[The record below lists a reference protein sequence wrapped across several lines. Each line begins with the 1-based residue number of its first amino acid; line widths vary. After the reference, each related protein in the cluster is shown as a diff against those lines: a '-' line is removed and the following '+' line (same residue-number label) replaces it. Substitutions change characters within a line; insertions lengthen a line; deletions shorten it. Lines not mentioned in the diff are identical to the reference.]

1 MDNSLFTKFSLC
13 ILGVVLIFTVIGI
26 IRAIKGKKTQ
36 KTNNTRTTNKYDFLK
51 QEFETIEIKATVTEQ
66 SCCAKLVGTKTPKAV
81 REFTITFK
89 TDDGQLLKLSVP
101 EEMYDGFEK
110 GQYGLLTIIDGE
122 LYSFDLD

>member
-1 MDNSLFTKFSLC
+1 MDNSLFTKFFLC
-13 ILGVVLIFTVIGI
+13 ILGAILIFVIIGVI
-26 IRAIKGKKTQ
+26 KAIREKKNPETI
-36 KTNNTRTTNKYDFLK
+36 NTKPTNKYDFLK

-81 REFTITFK
+81 KEFTITFK

-110 GQYGLLTIIDGE
+110 GQHGLLKMTDDE
-122 LYSFDLD
+122 LYSFELD

>member
-36 KTNNTRTTNKYDFLK
+36 KTNNTRPTNKYDLLK

-81 REFTITFK
+81 KEFTITFK

>member
-1 MDNSLFTKFSLC
+1 MFTKFSLC
-13 ILGVVLIFTVIGI
+13 ISGVVLIFTVTGI
-26 IRAIKGKKTQ
+26 IRAIKEKKTQ
-36 KTNNTRTTNKYDFLK
+36 KTNNTRPTNKYDLLK

-81 REFTITFK
+81 KEFTITFK

>member
-1 MDNSLFTKFSLC
+1 MFTKFSIC

-26 IRAIKGKKTQ
+26 IKVIKEKKAQ
-36 KTNNTRTTNKYDFLK
+36 KTNNTIPTDKYDILK
-51 QEFETIEIKATVTEQ
+51 QEFETIEIKATVSEQ
-66 SCCAKLVGTKTPKAV
+66 FCCAKLVGTKAPKAV
-81 REFTITFK
+81 KEFTIIFK

-110 GQYGLLTIIDGE
+110 GQYGLLTITDGE

>member
-1 MDNSLFTKFSLC
+1 M
-13 ILGVVLIFTVIGI
+13 
-26 IRAIKGKKTQ
+26 
-36 KTNNTRTTNKYDFLK
+36 K

-81 REFTITFK
+81 KEFTITFK

-110 GQYGLLTIIDGE
+110 GQHGLLKMTDGE
-122 LYSFDLD
+122 LYSFELD